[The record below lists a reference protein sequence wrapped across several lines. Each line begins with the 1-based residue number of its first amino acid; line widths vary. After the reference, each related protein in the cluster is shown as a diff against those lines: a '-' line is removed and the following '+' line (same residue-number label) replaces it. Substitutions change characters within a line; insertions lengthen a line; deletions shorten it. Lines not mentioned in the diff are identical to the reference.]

1 MLLRWPVGTPATGNE
16 GVADAI
22 AKKKNSIGYVE
33 FVQAERAGLSHVAT
47 QNRAGRFVSPAPAA
61 FAAAA
66 ANAEWKAANDFRVL
80 LSDAPG
86 EEAYPLAATVFI
98 LIVQRNPVLT
108 RVQLYLLNASE
119 EWWTGGIHADRKHP

>member
-1 MLLRWPVGTPATGNE
+1 LLLRRPVGTPATGNE

-47 QNRAGRFVSPAPAA
+47 QNCAVRFVSPAPAA

-86 EEAYPLAATVFI
+86 EEPYPVAATVFI
-98 LIVQRNPVLT
+98 LIVQRNP
-108 RVQLYLLNASE
+108 
-119 EWWTGGIHADRKHP
+119 G

>member
-1 MLLRWPVGTPATGNE
+1 MLLRPPVGTPATGND

-33 FVQAERAGLSHVAT
+33 FVQAERAGLSHLAT
-47 QNRAGRFVSPAPAA
+47 QNRAGRFVSPAPAPL
-61 FAAAA
+61 AAAA

-86 EEAYPLAATVFI
+86 EELPTMPRPSVI
-98 LIVQRNPVLT
+98 LTVQRNPVLT
-108 RVQLYLLNASE
+108 RVQLYRLNAE
-119 EWWTGGIHADRKHP
+119 RGVGGRR